1 MKKIAILNDIHCNHP
16 VLDQV
21 LKDLKIKNIDHY
33 IICGDFLTDGFDNE
47 KIVNTIRTLP
57 ATVIAGNREISL
69 NNDQHIWQNKDR
81 WTSMVFAYNSLTSN
95 SLEYLKTL
103 PITKTIKVEGLSIC
117 ISHGSPYNVR
127 DLIYK
132 DSKHFFNKIIKDFP
146 ADVYLFAHTHKKFY
160 KKYKNKIFI
169 NSGALSLYSGLSKS
183 VYGILTIDNKNV
195 SYESINYQYNFE
207 SIKDYY
213 LSSDYYKFSPEWCNL
228 ILHTLKDGTDYGFDF
243 IKYLTKTTTDEDCD
257 FLWHQRFI
265 EYMAQNN
272 LEIF

>member
-1 MKKIAILNDIHCNHP
+1 MKKIAILNDIHCNYP

-132 DSKHFFNKIIKDFP
+132 ESKHFFNKIIKDFP

-160 KKYKNKIFI
+160 KK
-169 NSGALSLYSGLSKS
+169 
-183 VYGILTIDNKNV
+183 
-195 SYESINYQYNFE
+195 
-207 SIKDYY
+207 
-213 LSSDYYKFSPEWCNL
+213 
-228 ILHTLKDGTDYGFDF
+228 
-243 IKYLTKTTTDEDCD
+243 
-257 FLWHQRFI
+257 
-265 EYMAQNN
+265 
-272 LEIF
+272 